1 MRRLSTYAT
10 ALALAP
16 AALGAQ
22 QQSAE
27 LVLTNGRIYTV
38 DVTRPIASAV
48 AVRGGRIV
56 FVGSDGEARALVG
69 STTRVVDLQGN
80 TVVPGLID
88 AHAHLL
94 GLGTSLRR
102 VNLVGTTS
110 YQEVVARVVEWAK
123 TVKPGEW
130 IVGRGWDQT
139 RWPGAAFPTHE
150 ALSRALPN
158 NPVALSRVDGHAL
171 LANAKAMELAGVTA
185 ATPDP
190 SGGRIMRSS
199 SGAPSGVFVD
209 NAEELIARAIPE
221 SSPEEKRRAILAAI
235 AECNRYGLTG
245 IHDAG
250 QDTATIRIYEDLAR
264 EGNFNLRNYV
274 MLSDPG
280 GRAAALSNP
289 YIARGPQS
297 ALYDGRLWIRS
308 IKLYSDGALGSR
320 GAALLAPYSD
330 EPSNSGLL
338 VSQPPHI
345 AMMAELGLARGFQI
359 NVHAI
364 GDRGNRIALDAFESA
379 LRKTPKADHRYRIE
393 HAQVISPEDIPR
405 FARLG
410 VIPSMQATHQ
420 TSDMRWAEARVGAER
435 VRGAYAWRALL
446 NTGVIIANGT
456 DFPVEEVN
464 PLLTFHAAVTRQDAA
479 GNPAGGWYPDQR
491 LTRQEALQSMTIW
504 AAHAGFQE
512 SAMGSITA
520 GKYADFVVLDRD
532 IMRVPDSEIPRA
544 RVLSTWVGGKS
555 VYEAK

>member
-10 ALALAP
+10 LLLLAP
-16 AALGAQ
+16 AALVAQ
-22 QQSAE
+22 LQSPD
-27 LVLTNGRIYTV
+27 LVFVNCRIHTV
-38 DVTRPIASAV
+38 DLTRPFASSI

-56 FVGSDGEARALVG
+56 FVGSDSEVRALAG
-69 STTRVVDLQGN
+69 SATRVVDLKGN
-80 TVVPGLID
+80 TVIPGLID

-102 VNLVGTTS
+102 VNLVGTKS
-110 YQEVVARVVEWAK
+110 YDEVISRVVEWAK

-150 ALSRALPN
+150 ALSRAVPN
-158 NPVALSRVDGHAL
+158 NPVVLSRVDGHAI
-171 LANAKAMELAGVTA
+171 LANAKAMQFAGVTA

-190 SGGRIMRSS
+190 SGGRIMRSA

-209 NAEELIARAIPE
+209 NAEELIGRAIPE
-221 SSPEEKRRAILAAI
+221 SSPEERRKAILAAI
-235 AECNRYGLTG
+235 AECNRLGLVG

-250 QDTATIRIYEDLAR
+250 QDTATIRIYEDLAK

-280 GRAAALSNP
+280 NRTAALANP

-297 ALYDGRLWIRS
+297 ALHDGRLWIRA

-345 AMMAELGLARGFQI
+345 AMMAELGLTRGFQV

-379 LRKTPKADHRYRIE
+379 LRTNPKADHRFRIE
-393 HAQVISPEDIPR
+393 HAQVINLDDIPR

-420 TSDMRWAEARVGAER
+420 TSDMRWAEARVGPQR
-435 VRGAYAWRALL
+435 IRGAYAWRALM

-464 PLLTFHAAVTRQDAA
+464 PLLTFHAAVTRQDPA
-479 GNPAGGWYPDQR
+479 GNPPGGWFPNQKM
-491 LTRQEALQSMTIW
+491 TRQEALQSMTIW
-504 AAHAGFQE
+504 AAQAGFQE
-512 SAMGSITA
+512 SVMGSITA

-532 IMRVPDSEIPRA
+532 IMQVPDAEILRA
-544 RVLSTWVGGKS
+544 RVLSTWIGGKP
-555 VYEAK
+555 VYEVK

>member
-10 ALALAP
+10 LVVLAP
-16 AALGAQ
+16 ATLGAQ
-22 QQSAE
+22 QQPADV
-27 LVLTNGRIYTV
+27 VLTNGRVYTV
-38 DVTRPIASAV
+38 DVTRPLASAI

-56 FVGSDGEARALVG
+56 FVGSDGEARALTG
-69 STTRVVDLQGN
+69 SATRVFDLRGN

-102 VNLVGTTS
+102 VNLAGTTS

-139 RWPGAAFPTHE
+139 RWPGAAFPTHD

-158 NPVALSRVDGHAL
+158 NPVALSRIDGHAL

-185 ATPDP
+185 KTPDP
-190 SGGRIMRSS
+190 SGGRIMRSA

-209 NAEELIARAIPE
+209 NAEELIGKAIPE
-221 SSPEEKRRAILAAI
+221 SSSEEKRRAILAAV
-235 AECNRYGLTG
+235 AECNRYGLVG

-250 QDTATIRIYEDLAR
+250 QDTATIRIYEELAR

-280 GRAAALSNP
+280 NRASALGNP

-297 ALYDGRLWIRS
+297 ALHDGRLWIRA

-330 EPSNSGLL
+330 EQSNSGLL
-338 VSQPPHI
+338 VSEPPHI
-345 AMMAELGLARGFQI
+345 AMMAELGLARGFQV

-379 LRKTPKADHRYRIE
+379 LRVNPKADHRFRVE

-420 TSDMRWAEARVGAER
+420 TSDMRWAEARVGPQR
-435 VRGAYAWRALL
+435 IRGAYAWRALL
-446 NTGVIIANGT
+446 STGVIIANGT

-464 PLLTFHAAVTRQDAA
+464 PLLTFHAAVTRQDPA
-479 GNPAGGWYPDQR
+479 GSPAGGWFPDQKM
-491 LTRQEALQSMTIW
+491 TRQEALQSMTIW

-512 SAMGSITA
+512 SVMGSITA

-532 IMRVPDSEIPRA
+532 IMQVPENEILRA
-544 RVLSTWVGGKS
+544 RVLSTWIAGKP
-555 VYEAK
+555 VYEAR